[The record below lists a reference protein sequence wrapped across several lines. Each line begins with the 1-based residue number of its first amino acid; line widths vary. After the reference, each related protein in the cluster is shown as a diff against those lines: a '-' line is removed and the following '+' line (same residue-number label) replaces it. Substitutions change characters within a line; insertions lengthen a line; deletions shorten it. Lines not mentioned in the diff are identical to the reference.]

1 VNVAYVKKRYAI
13 TTTDWTP
20 IVVPIDCNYF
30 GLKNSD
36 GSALIL
42 RTDMNDAGT
51 EDALSPGG
59 QETVTSGPSLGFL
72 SGGSARFP
80 QGATALWVKA
90 TAGVGPVIV
99 TWVL

>member
-1 VNVAYVKKRYAI
+1 VNPFYVKSRFDI
-13 TTTDWTP
+13 DTTDWTA
-20 IVVPIDCNYF
+20 IVTPIDCNYF

-42 RTDMNDAGT
+42 RTDMNDPET
-51 EDALSPGG
+51 EDTLGIG
-59 QETVTSGPSLGFL
+59 EQEGVLAQANVQWRV
-72 SGGSARFP
+72 ARFLK
-80 QGATALWVKA
+80 GSTVLWVKA

>member
-1 VNVAYVKKRYAI
+1 VNAAYVKSRYAI

-20 IVVPIDCNYF
+20 ITAPINANYF

-36 GSALIL
+36 GSALTL
-42 RTDMNDAGT
+42 RTDKNDAQT
-51 EDALSPGG
+51 EDTLPAWAM
-59 QETVTSGPSLGFL
+59 EAVTSGINLPYLT
-72 SGGSARFP
+72 GGAPRFP
-80 QGATALWVKA
+80 TGATAVWVKA